1 MKGHLLI
8 GGTVVVTMVAC
19 GAMVLAGAEPQS
31 RSRSHVQASKAD
43 RTWDSDDDGDR
54 FNVRTE
60 TNGEPVTSCNQIEV
74 TVRHGEVA
82 RDEEVQTVPRAAG
95 GAGQGEGV
103 TAIGHKNGPVS
114 VTGTDRSD
122 YQITLCKFGIGDTM
136 ADAQARAAELTLS
149 VQGNRVSVEGPN
161 SGGNRHLAYLIV
173 ETPRNAKLDVSTTNG
188 PLSLHSVNGQVL
200 ARAQNGPLSVEACSG
215 DLDIQSRNGPV
226 TLNNASGKLH
236 VDAQNGPLAV
246 NLSGQSWQGAGLDA
260 SAHNGP
266 LSLML
271 PENYRSGVRV
281 ELSGHSPV
289 SCHASACQAA
299 TKNWDDDSR
308 TLQFGAANPVLV
320 RVSAT
325 NGPVSIG
332 SSNRD

>member
-31 RSRSHVQASKAD
+31 RSRSQSQSSKSD
-43 RTWDSDDDGDR
+43 RSWDNDDDGYH

-74 TVRHGEVA
+74 TARRGEVA
-82 RDEEVQTVPRAAG
+82 RDEEVQTVPRAG
-95 GAGQGEGV
+95 GGQGEGV
-103 TAIGHKNGPVS
+103 TAVGHKNGPVS
-114 VTGTDRSD
+114 VVGTDRSD

-136 ADAQARAAELTLS
+136 ADAQARAADLKLS
-149 VQGNRVSVEGPN
+149 VQGNRVTVDGPD
-161 SGGNRHLAYLIV
+161 STGNRYVAYLIV
-173 ETPRNAKLDVSTTNG
+173 ETPRNAKLDVSATNG
-188 PLSLHSVNGQVL
+188 PLSLRSVNGQVV
-200 ARAQNGPLSVEACSG
+200 ARAQNGPLGVEGCSG
-215 DLDIQSRNGPV
+215 DLDIEARNGPV
-226 TLNNASGKLH
+226 TLNHSSGKLH

-260 SAHNGP
+260 AAHNGP
-266 LSLML
+266 LSLNV
-271 PENYRSGVRV
+271 PENYGSGVRV
-281 ELSGHSPV
+281 ELSGHSPFT
-289 SCHASACQAA
+289 CHASACQGA
-299 TKNWDDDSR
+299 TKNWDNDSR
-308 TLQFGAANPVLV
+308 TLQLGAANPVLV